1 MRTLEQLEN
10 YLVGLRN
17 ENRNG
22 LMEASKNIAV
32 TQEAIDK
39 AQDETATAQVENNL
53 EAFNKAKD
61 KLWTASN
68 SLDFYKRQHD
78 TLKKPIVSEEEGKKL
93 FDEIDNAAELSNEVL
108 YERARNLVNELQT
121 ISEKVLSNMN
131 QGSSLY
137 SILQKDILK
146 DNRPG
151 HMKEFKTRSNSWFLK
166 EKVEAVSRNLEE
178 EF

>member
-151 HMKEFKTRSNSWFLK
+151 HTKEFKTRSNSWFLK